1 MLKFPSKF
9 FTLQPLLLKR
19 FMQNLVFAERVFCIE
34 AILLVFYLEADTEED
49 GE

>member
-19 FMQNLVFAERVFCIE
+19 FMQNLVFAARVFCIE
-34 AILLVFYLEADTEED
+34 AILLVFYLKADTEDD
-49 GE
+49 GG

>member
-34 AILLVFYLEADTEED
+34 AILLVFYLKVDTEDD